1 MLNIIRTFLIYIV
14 ILQGYFFAHP
24 VSAKLNNVI
33 LERVTVE
40 DGLSQATVMALAQD
54 KQGYIWFGTENGIN
68 IYDGYNIS
76 SLAGPDKNFHK
87 FSVNTIYV
95 ASNGLVWI
103 SLFGEGLYTYDPVSN
118 EYRLIIKSSPNDE
131 ELDVWQVI
139 EDEKKK

>member
-1 MLNIIRTFLIYIV
+1 MLNIIRTFLILIYIV

-95 ASNGLVWI
+95 ASDGLVWI
-103 SLFGEGLYTYDPVSN
+103 SLFGEGHHLMMKSLMFG
-118 EYRLIIKSSPNDE
+118 RLLKMRKTIAFGLSQKNP
-131 ELDVWQVI
+131 
-139 EDEKKK
+139 